1 MCSACQIVLSVA
13 RHAADPAVAL
23 VDDVDTG
30 SDEGAVVMDVD
41 QDVAVDA
48 CIAKSLGVGVPRLRM
63 CECFPSEC
71 PAVMLGPPASHAMI
85 VSRSKWTLNKASQ
98 TLPV

>member
-1 MCSACQIVLSVA
+1 VKLCVPDTAECRVTFASVCPACQIVLSVA

-23 VDDVDTG
+23 VDDVDTV
-30 SDEGAVVMDVD
+30 SDEGAVVMDPD

-63 CECFPSEC
+63 WECFPSEC
-71 PAVMLGPPASHAMI
+71 PAVMLAHLHLT
-85 VSRSKWTLNKASQ
+85 R
-98 TLPV
+98 